1 MVSCDAFSRLSGH
14 RYWIDYYAPHGSG
27 YDADEV
33 RAFKDRLIID
43 FSSNGLL
50 HGAFTS
56 RTATS
61 MAYASRVLVFS
72 GKDIGCGGRICP
84 VRRVIDTQSI
94 TYPPHPSGYGPQDDE
109 QRSPVKMKS
118 SCQR

>member
-1 MVSCDAFSRLSGH
+1 M
-14 RYWIDYYAPHGSG
+14 DYYAPHGSG

-61 MAYASRVLVFS
+61 MAYVSQVLVFS
-72 GKDIGCGGRICP
+72 GRILVAGAGFAP
-84 VRRVIDTQSI
+84 FV
-94 TYPPHPSGYGPQDDE
+94 G
-109 QRSPVKMKS
+109 
-118 SCQR
+118 